1 MLLLHKNDKEYFVTR
16 CLFLEHKCMRIIA
29 KIKNRA
35 AFSLTELLAAIL
47 ILGMVSTVVAGG
59 IPVARDAYNKIT
71 VSANAQ
77 VLLSTTISAL
87 RGQLGAATIDK
98 DVDAGDT
105 LVFFSG
111 KNGSSSKI
119 DKSGADGEMQIHEF
133 WEYSDPASPY
143 YNSSLA
149 VPARPLMSGTDG
161 LYATYTK
168 IGYRK
173 YTGLVTV
180 TGLTVKKEGKEKVTP
195 VNVSIRIIGS

>member
-1 MLLLHKNDKEYFVTR
+1 
-16 CLFLEHKCMRIIA
+16 MRIIA

-87 RGQLGAATIDK
+87 RGQLGASTIDE
-98 DVDAGDT
+98 DVSADDAHA
-105 LVFFSG
+105 LIFFSG

-119 DKSGADGEMQIHEF
+119 DNLGANGEIQIHEF
-133 WEYSDPASPY
+133 WEYSDSASPY

-161 LYATYTK
+161 LYATYNS
-168 IGYRK
+168 ISYSSS
-173 YTGLVTV
+173 TGLVTV
-180 TGLTVKKEGKEKVTP
+180 TGLTVKKDDENKVTP